1 MCLLCNLGTTVI
13 CPPISLERILQVL
26 SGEDRKSMSGDCF
39 SVLATLIL
47 HMFDLALHAYLMM
60 LFPYS
65 MFLFFIFFKKKK
77 IRGENAR
84 NFIFLFLAQQILLVF
99 LPNISVYCAL
109 INFA

>member
-1 MCLLCNLGTTVI
+1 LVPNPKASGFIAWSFTCYIMCLLCNLGTTVI

-77 IRGENAR
+77 N
-84 NFIFLFLAQQILLVF
+84 
-99 LPNISVYCAL
+99 
-109 INFA
+109 

>member
-77 IRGENAR
+77 KFGEKMQGILFFFSWHNR
-84 NFIFLFLAQQILLVF
+84 YCLYFCLTSQFIVH
-99 LPNISVYCAL
+99 
-109 INFA
+109 